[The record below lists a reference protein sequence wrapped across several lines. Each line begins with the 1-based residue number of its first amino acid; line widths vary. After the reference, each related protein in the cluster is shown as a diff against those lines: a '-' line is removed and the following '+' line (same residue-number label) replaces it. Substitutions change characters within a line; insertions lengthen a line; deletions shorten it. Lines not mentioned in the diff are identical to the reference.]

1 MPVPIDAAGGANDAR
16 GCKKALAPRNLRK
29 IYLRAMKNKHIRALL
44 AAVFAASVALVGC
57 SSGNK
62 YAGSKGDRESLE
74 KTDEAIHA
82 AFARGDIDTIMAYH
96 HPDVIKALQY
106 NKYLVGRNAVKADLS
121 NTLRDFHLEF
131 KEHKVENTLFQGDT
145 AEEQSVFTIEG
156 TPKNGGA
163 PFLFK
168 GRALVIYVRYR
179 ESPTGWAAIRE
190 IIQPAS

>member
-1 MPVPIDAAGGANDAR
+1 
-16 GCKKALAPRNLRK
+16 
-29 IYLRAMKNKHIRALL
+29 MKNKHIRALL
-44 AAVFAASVALVGC
+44 ATVIAAAAAVVGC

-74 KTDEAIHA
+74 KTGEAIRA

-96 HPDVIKALQY
+96 HPEVIKALQY
-106 NKYLVGRNAVKADLS
+106 NKYLVGRDAVKADLS

-131 KEHKVENTLFQGDT
+131 KEHKVENTFFQDDT

-179 ESPTGWAAIRE
+179 ESPTGWASIRE